1 MVKDRGDPLCSRQCA
16 VSETE
21 EQKIIKSLEDSLGV
35 PNLIAK
41 ILLSRGIVS
50 PDDGWTFLY
59 PKLEDLSDP
68 FLLPDIERG
77 VDRTVEAIIR
87 KEKICLYGD
96 YDADGIASTAL
107 MMNFFKHL
115 GATPE
120 TYIPSRKE
128 GYGLNFEAIK
138 MLKEKGIRLL
148 ICLDCGSTNVE
159 EIKMAKDLNI
169 DVVVIDHHELSV
181 PLPDANAL
189 INPKRV
195 DASFPTRELAACGVT
210 FFFLLALRRVM
221 TTRGLL
227 KGEINLKKELDIVTI
242 GTMGDMVPLT
252 KDNRI
257 IVKFG
262 METMGKRPRAWL
274 KTFFKDNTIAN
285 GRVDE
290 YALNFIII
298 PRINATGRVSEPE
311 KSLNFLICEDESAS
325 KNILSELHEA
335 NRKRQKIEEEI
346 LKEIVEIV
354 DRDNL
359 SHGNSIVLF
368 KKDWHSGV
376 TGIVAQKLVEMFGK
390 PSIIISEVD
399 GLWKG
404 SGRGGDGMDL
414 YETIKLLS
422 PLLLKFGGHKYA
434 CGILLSKEN
443 LVPFRHAF
451 EDSVGGLLKKGK
463 RETQVD
469 AVADFEELT
478 KEFVEFIKKLAP
490 FGVGNPRPNLLFAPS
505 SISVNN
511 KFVKIIDRNKRTWY
525 GSIQGQPSAHEYLN
539 MGIIASPVIRE
550 ERGEKFIHLNIKEI
564 IPLTAVNGE

>member
-1 MVKDRGDPLCSRQCA
+1 
-16 VSETE
+16 
-21 EQKIIKSLEDSLGV
+21 
-35 PNLIAK
+35 
-41 ILLSRGIVS
+41 
-50 PDDGWTFLY
+50 
-59 PKLEDLSDP
+59 
-68 FLLPDIERG
+68 
-77 VDRTVEAIIR
+77 
-87 KEKICLYGD
+87 
-96 YDADGIASTAL
+96 
-107 MMNFFKHL
+107 MN
-115 GATPE
+115 
-120 TYIPSRKE
+120 
-128 GYGLNFEAIK
+128 
-138 MLKEKGIRLL
+138 
-148 ICLDCGSTNVE
+148 
-159 EIKMAKDLNI
+159 
-169 DVVVIDHHELSV
+169 
-181 PLPDANAL
+181 
-189 INPKRV
+189 
-195 DASFPTRELAACGVT
+195 
-210 FFFLLALRRVM
+210 
-221 TTRGLL
+221 
-227 KGEINLKKELDIVTI
+227 
-242 GTMGDMVPLT
+242 
-252 KDNRI
+252 
-257 IVKFG
+257 
-262 METMGKRPRAWL
+262 KRPRTWL
-274 KTFFKDNTIAN
+274 KTFFKDNIIAN

-311 KSLNFLICEDESAS
+311 KSLNFLICEDEKAS

-346 LKEIVEIV
+346 LKEIVGIV

-359 SHGNSIVLF
+359 THWNSMVLF

-376 TGIVAQKLVEMFGK
+376 TGIVAQKLVEMFRK

-414 YETIKLLS
+414 YETIKSLS

-451 EDSVGGLLKKGK
+451 EDSVGNLPKNRK
-463 RETQVD
+463 REIQFD

-478 KEFVEFIKKLAP
+478 KESVEFIKQLAP

-511 KFVKIIDRNKRTWY
+511 RFVKIVDKNNKTWY

-564 IPLTAVNGE
+564 MPLTAVNGE